1 MNTRPLLLAA
11 TLVSVMAPAMATDI
25 DVYGRAH
32 LSIDALDDGQ
42 DTGLNVSSNSSRLGF
57 RATHEVQE
65 GLEAFVQLEQNV
77 RFDQRGGDFAT
88 RDSYAGLRGN
98 WGEVRVGSYDTPG
111 KLLRAKV
118 DVFNDRMGDLR
129 NIASG
134 NNMTFDTRFRNSMSY
149 HSPEFANMRFN
160 VQYSPHNDTGA
171 TTQNERQAIST
182 SLSYT
187 TGGLYLAASY
197 ESYETEF
204 YKPKAL
210 RLGSSYQ
217 FTDNWLMTAFYQRA
231 TDIEGGDRDVIGVG
245 SNYQLNDDY
254 TLVGQA
260 YTSSDNDTP
269 DTGAT
274 MYAIGLD
281 RQMSK
286 QLMVYAIYGVTT
298 NDDLA
303 DFSVSDG
310 GRDVAIA
317 PYTGQNATG
326 LSLGFLYNF

>member
-11 TLVSVMAPAMATDI
+11 TLASVMAPAMATDI

-32 LSIDALDDGQ
+32 VSIDALGDGE
-42 DTGLNVSSNSSRLGF
+42 DTNLNLSSNASRLGF

-65 GLEAFVQLEQNV
+65 GLEAFVQLEQKV
-77 RFDQRGGDFAT
+77 RFDERGGDFAT

-134 NNMTFDTRFRNSMSY
+134 NDMTFDTRFRNSMSY
-149 HSPEFANMRFN
+149 HSPEFANLRFN
-160 VQYSPHNDTGA
+160 VQYSPHNETGA
-171 TTQNERQAIST
+171 TSDDRQAIST
-182 SLSYT
+182 SLTYQA
-187 TGGLYLAASY
+187 GDLYLAASY
-197 ESYETEF
+197 ESYEVDLYT
-204 YKPKAL
+204 PKAF
-210 RLGSSYQ
+210 RLGSTYQ

-231 TDIEGGDRDVIGVG
+231 TDIVGGDRDVFGVG
-245 SNYQLNDDY
+245 SNYQLGDY
-254 TLVGQA
+254 ALVGQV

-274 MYAIGLD
+274 MYAIGVD
-281 RQMSK
+281 RQMSE
-286 QLMVYAIYGVTT
+286 QLMLYVIYGVTT
-298 NDDLA
+298 NDTLA

-317 PYTGQNATG
+317 PYSGMNATG